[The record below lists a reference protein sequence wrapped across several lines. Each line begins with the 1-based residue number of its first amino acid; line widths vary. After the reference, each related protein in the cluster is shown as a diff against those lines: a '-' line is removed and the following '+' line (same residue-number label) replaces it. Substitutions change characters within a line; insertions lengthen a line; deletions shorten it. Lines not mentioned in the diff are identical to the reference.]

1 MATLANGTK
10 FHKLNEGGT
19 AYATTYTDVTTGGEL
34 GGERGDI
41 DITTLD
47 SGSKEY
53 IPGMSD
59 AGELALEML
68 ATVSNYSSLETDY
81 NARTVSTYAV
91 TFPLGTVGAN
101 MDKKFTGYLKS
112 CKITGIEPDG
122 VLKIAATVKV
132 SGCLKAF
139 TRFIESLTV
148 TSVAGAT
155 TGTTKVSVTPEIE
168 CGNVYKYKTAAIV
181 TLPTYG
187 DALADYTAWDG
198 VSDITAV
205 TGNEIVIAESFNG
218 TCVKAG
224 KATVASKA

>member
-34 GGERGDI
+34 GGERSDLEV
-41 DITTLD
+41 TTLD

-68 ATVSNYSSLETDY
+68 ATVSNYSGLENDY

-101 MDKKFTGYLKS
+101 MDKKFNGYLKS

-122 VLKIAATVKV
+122 VLKIAATVKI
-132 SGCLKAF
+132 SGCLKPFA
-139 TRFIESLTV
+139 RFIENLTL
-148 TSVAGAT
+148 TSVAGTAT
-155 TGTTKVSVTPEIE
+155 GDTKIGVIPELE
-168 CGNVYKYKTAAIV
+168 CGNTYKYKTEASV

-187 DALADYTAWDG
+187 DALAGYTAWDG

-205 TGNEIVIAESFNG
+205 TGNEIVIAEVFNG

-224 KATVASKA
+224 KIVVVAKA